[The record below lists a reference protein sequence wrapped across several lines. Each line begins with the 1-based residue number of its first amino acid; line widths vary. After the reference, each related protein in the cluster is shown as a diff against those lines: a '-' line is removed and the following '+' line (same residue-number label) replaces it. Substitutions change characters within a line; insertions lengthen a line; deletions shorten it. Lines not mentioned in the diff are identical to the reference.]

1 MVSTD
6 RRRAVRI
13 SQKNTR
19 NDLVEPPPYIS
30 YKTFSGFLDRL
41 HQKGVPNRIDRSFL
55 AFLSGSNQSQLLAA
69 LRYLGLI
76 SPNGLGTDRLDALV
90 KSVGA
95 EYLTALSNVLK
106 RSYPFLFNRFD
117 LRRAT
122 LQEVEDKFSDAGAS
136 GDRLRKSI
144 AFFLSAA
151 RAADIPTS
159 PFITR
164 MRRRRKSP
172 SNADREL
179 GVGERVS
186 NLQSRDV
193 KNSNVGA
200 GGWAELLVAK
210 FPQFDPTWPVE
221 IKAKWFEAF
230 QILMEKVGNKT

>member
-1 MVSTD
+1 MKIT
-6 RRRAVRI
+6 
-13 SQKNTR
+13 QKNTR
-19 NDLVEPPPYIS
+19 NGLAETPPYIS
-30 YKTFSGFLDRL
+30 YKTFSGFMDRL

-95 EYLTALSNVLK
+95 EYVTSLGNVLK

-122 LQEVEDKFSDAGAS
+122 LQQVEDKFSDAGAS
-136 GDRLRKSI
+136 GDTLRKSI
-144 AFFLSAA
+144 AFFLNSA

-159 PFITR
+159 PFITK
-164 MRRRRKSP
+164 MRRRRKP
-172 SNADREL
+172 PLTPAERDRKP
-179 GVGERVS
+179 VIGERSSQVH
-186 NLQSRDV
+186 NQDV
-193 KNSNVGA
+193 KDSNIGA

-230 QILMEKVGNKT
+230 QKLTEKLGN